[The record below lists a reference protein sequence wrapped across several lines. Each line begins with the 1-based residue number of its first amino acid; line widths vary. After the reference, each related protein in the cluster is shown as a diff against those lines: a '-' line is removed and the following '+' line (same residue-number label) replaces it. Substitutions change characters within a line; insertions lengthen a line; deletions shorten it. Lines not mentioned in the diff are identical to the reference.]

1 MKQQASKVKGIT
13 VRITDPVVQQWTE
26 SKAEKEYM
34 SLNAFFNRMLH
45 QAMNADAAKAGQHVA
60 AD

>member
-13 VRITDPVVQQWTE
+13 VRVIDPSVQKWLEEKTDR
-26 SKAEKEYM
+26 EYI

-45 QAMNADAAKAGQHVA
+45 QAMNADVAKAGQHVA
-60 AD
+60 AA